1 MSDDNIIILFYLSTR
16 TLHVY
21 CFFNIKWNVTS
32 INIAFNIHVTFE
44 GKAKK
49 NILQRTA
56 KSEANLRSSL
66 QPHMYTQ
73 KIATIFDHI

>member
-1 MSDDNIIILFYLSTR
+1 MDSLLNQTINLYSKIQI
-16 TLHVY
+16 TLQP
-21 CFFNIKWNVTS
+21 
-32 INIAFNIHVTFE
+32 IHVTFE

-56 KSEANLRSSL
+56 KSEANLTSSL

>member
-1 MSDDNIIILFYLSTR
+1 MQIILQHIR
-16 TLHVY
+16 
-21 CFFNIKWNVTS
+21 
-32 INIAFNIHVTFE
+32 VTFE

-56 KSEANLRSSL
+56 KSAPNVTSSL

-73 KIATIFDHI
+73 NIATIFDHI

>member
-1 MSDDNIIILFYLSTR
+1 MQI
-16 TLHVY
+16 TLQH
-21 CFFNIKWNVTS
+21 
-32 INIAFNIHVTFE
+32 IHVTFE

-56 KSEANLRSSL
+56 KSEPNLTSIL

-73 KIATIFDHI
+73 IIATIFDHI